1 MENKEKEKS
10 LFDIIMVRFVFVHIN
25 VKKNNLWHTS
35 YTKQFQADKIFK
47 IFKCQ
52 TK

>member
-10 LFDIIMVRFVFVHIN
+10 LFDIIMVSFVFVHRN
-25 VKKNNLWHTS
+25 VKNKNNLWHIIH
-35 YTKQFQADKIFK
+35 KQSQADKIFK